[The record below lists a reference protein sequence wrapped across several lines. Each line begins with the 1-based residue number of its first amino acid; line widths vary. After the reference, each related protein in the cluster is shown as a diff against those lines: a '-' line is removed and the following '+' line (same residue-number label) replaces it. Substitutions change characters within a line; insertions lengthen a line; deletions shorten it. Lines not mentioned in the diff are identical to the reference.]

1 MLGVFTSG
9 STSDA
14 TWAGDGVMPLA
25 DALVAAYGFGEPP
38 HCERLVRISND
49 LVRIVTSGGILWLKL
64 ANKVVRS
71 LEDLESEAEVA
82 AGLAARGLAVAAPV
96 LRVDGRYVGTLD
108 LREGRCSAVLFH
120 DAPGEQFEAAAP
132 AQAEALGA
140 LIAQIHLASPV
151 VGADRRWMID
161 AETLATRPL
170 GWIGPWLVQAGRD
183 VDELTALSDE
193 MAARVWTRDG
203 TTLVPSGLCHG
214 DLQLENAR
222 FLGDAPT
229 LFDFEVC
236 GVGPCVYDLACYWRK
251 RVALAPPDTPGPE
264 DEWKAL
270 LRGYARVRPLAADE
284 LHAVPPLATLRAI
297 WTMALPASPQAR
309 WGHDWLVDPEYFA
322 AHLDMIQQ
330 LADAARDEL

>member
-1 MLGVFTSG
+1 
-9 STSDA
+9 
-14 TWAGDGVMPLA
+14 MPLA
-25 DALVAAYGFGEPP
+25 DALVAAYGFEEPL

-49 LVRIVTSGGILWLKL
+49 LVRIVTSGGTFWLKL

-82 AGLAARGLAVAAPV
+82 AGLAARRLAVAAPV

-108 LREGRCSAVLFH
+108 LREGPCSAVLFH
-120 DAPGEQFEAAAP
+120 DAPGEELEAAAP

-140 LIAQIHLASPV
+140 LIARIHLASPV
-151 VGADRRWMID
+151 AGAERRWTID

-170 GWIGPWLVQAGRD
+170 GWIGPWLLQAGRD
-183 VDELTALSDE
+183 LDELTALTDE

-203 TTLVPSGLCHG
+203 TSLLPSGLCHG

-222 FLGDAPT
+222 FVGDAPT

-236 GVGPCVYDLACYWRK
+236 GVGPCTYDLACYWRN
-251 RVALAPPDTPGPE
+251 RVALAPPDAPRPE

-270 LRGYARVRPLAADE
+270 LRGYARVRPLAAVE
-284 LHAVPPLATLRAI
+284 LRAVPRLATLRAI
-297 WTMALPASPQAR
+297 WTMALPASPEAR
-309 WGHDWLVDPEYFA
+309 WGQAWLVDPEYFA
-322 AHLDMIQQ
+322 AHLEMIER
-330 LADAARDEL
+330 LADAAREQL